1 MCNSPDVYQRQTGA
15 KQQRKDMRTIYRV
28 RFKEPPLSGD
38 ERTEFFFTSLA
49 AIYEV
54 FTAEQIGCKVSRLYN
69 IGVPD
74 GQAYS
79 GRRCEIIQ
87 EDIHSKAHKAPNTG
101 AKLSDDSLHQEKT

>member
-15 KQQRKDMRTIYRV
+15 KQQRKGMRTIYRV

-74 GQAYS
+74 GTPYD
-79 GRRCEIIQ
+79 GKRCLITREA
-87 EDIHSKAHKAPNTG
+87 IHSKTQKKTFTG
-101 AKLSDDSLHQEKT
+101 